1 MTSHFADIT
10 PKRQLSDLAL
20 LGGQPAFP
28 EPLCVGR
35 PNIEDV
41 EGVLQRIRGV
51 LESGRFTNRGP
62 LVREFEERIAD
73 IAGVRHCIAMCNATV
88 GLEIVTRALGMSGE
102 VIVPSMTFVATAH
115 ALQWQQITPVFCD
128 INPLTHTLDPG
139 AIEALITPRTT
150 GIVGVHLW
158 GQPCDID
165 ELSAIARRHDLRL
178 VFDAAHAFG
187 SSHRGRMVGSF
198 GDAEV
203 FSFHATKVLNTF
215 EGGAVLTDNDDL
227 AEKVRLMQNFGF
239 SGYDNVIHMGTNGKM
254 SEVAAAMG
262 LASLEHFPGLRGPQP
277 RQRGRLYREI
287 LPTLPGISL
296 LPWDESECGNF
307 HYVVVE
313 IDREAAGLTRDTVL
327 ALLHAENVLA
337 RRYFFPGVHRME
349 PYRSYFPHAHLLLPE
364 TERVLQRVLVL
375 PTGTGVGAEEI
386 EMIGRILALALNHPD
401 QVNAR
406 LRGLSPQAM
415 PAVARPPA
423 DAPLI
428 T

>member
-1 MTSHFADIT
+1 MTGNPPNVAL
-10 PKRQLSDLAL
+10 KRQLSDLAL
-20 LGGQPAFP
+20 LGGEPAFS

-41 EGVLQRIRGV
+41 DGILERIRGA
-51 LESGRFTNRGP
+51 LQSGRLTNRGP
-62 LVREFEERIAD
+62 LVCEFEQRIAD

-88 GLEIVTRALGMSGE
+88 ALEIVTRALGMSGE

-115 ALQWQQITPVFCD
+115 ALQWQQITPVFGD
-128 INPLTHTLDPG
+128 IDPLTHNLDPE
-139 AIEALITPRTT
+139 AVEALITPRTT

-158 GQPCDID
+158 GRPCDVD
-165 ELSAIARRHDLRL
+165 GLTAVAKRHGLHL

-187 SSHRGRMVGSF
+187 SSYRARMVGSF

-215 EGGAVLTDNDDL
+215 EGGAVLTDNDEL

-262 LASLEHFPGLRGPQP
+262 LASLEHFPDFAARN
-277 RQRGRLYREI
+277 RANARLYRDI
-287 LPTLPGISL
+287 LAPLPGISL

-313 IDREAAGLTRDTVL
+313 IDREAVGLSRDTVL

-375 PTGTGVGAEEI
+375 PTGIGVGAEEI

-406 LRGLSPQAM
+406 LDGLSPQAM
-415 PAVARPPA
+415 PATARPPA